1 MPIAMGYEHEEL
13 EDELE
18 VRCPAFCFRLISILE
33 NKF

>member
-18 VRCPAFCFRLISILE
+18 VRRTSLLFSVDFSSR
-33 NKF
+33 K